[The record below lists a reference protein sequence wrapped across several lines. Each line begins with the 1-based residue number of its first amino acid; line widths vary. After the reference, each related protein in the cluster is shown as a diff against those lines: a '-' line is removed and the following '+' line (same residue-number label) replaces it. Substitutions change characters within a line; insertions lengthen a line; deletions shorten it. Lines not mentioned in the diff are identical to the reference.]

1 MIEIVISAMILGI
14 SALSL
19 TAFAWWRFSSHHRDD
34 IKGLCSRIDDVGKE
48 ITNKFETMQK
58 DVSNDLTHI
67 KERLVAVERDI
78 KWIKKTMEDDREY
91 GA

>member
-1 MIEIVISAMILGI
+1 
-14 SALSL
+14 
-19 TAFAWWRFSSHHRDD
+19 
-34 IKGLCSRIDDVGKE
+34 
-48 ITNKFETMQK
+48 
-58 DVSNDLTHI
+58 VSNDLTHI